1 MKHIITKNIAIIL
14 LAILIFACN
23 SNVDQ
28 QVEEKPNI
36 IVIYVDDLGYGDLSC
51 YGGDIPTPN
60 IDKIAGDGIRFTDF
74 YVGGPV
80 CTPSRYSL
88 LTGNYPNRSKHG
100 LNGVLFPN
108 DKGHLDESETTVA
121 EVLKTN
127 GYHTA
132 LIGKWHLG
140 LAEKEYLPENHG
152 FDLFTGHTHGCI
164 DYFNHGY
171 GGLDNEGWYINH
183 EKRKEKGYATD
194 LITNHAINY
203 IEERKN
209 SEQPFFLYLS
219 YNAPHF
225 GKSDANDL
233 PNGTLVLNEYRL
245 NNHELANTLQ
255 VPEEHLQRFED
266 IEDQPK
272 RYYSAMVSYLDSCVG
287 SFTDALK
294 ESNLYNNTM
303 IWFISD
309 NGGYVK
315 GFKIHGS
322 NGPLKGEKGILEE
335 GGIRVAA
342 MVSWKD
348 RIEGGQIR
356 NQPLCNIDI
365 FPTISKI
372 TNSEIPE
379 DVVAMD
385 GMDISSVLFDN
396 ADIERYLFWK
406 FKKQTAIRRGKWKL
420 FNGSE
425 LYNLESDIGERNNL
439 ATEYPK
445 KVKELSD
452 AYKRIENS
460 IGEK

>member
-1 MKHIITKNIAIIL
+1 MKSIAIIL
-14 LAILIFACN
+14 LAGLVFACN
-23 SNVDQ
+23 SSADQ
-28 QVEEKPNI
+28 QAEEKPNI

-60 IDKIAGDGIRFTDF
+60 IDQIAGDGIRFTDF

-88 LTGNYPNRSKHG
+88 LTGCYPNRSKHG
-100 LNGVLFPN
+100 LDGVLFPY
-108 DKGHLDESETTVA
+108 DTGHLDESETTIA

-140 LAEKEYLPENHG
+140 LAEKEYLPDHHG

-164 DYFNHGY
+164 DYFYHGY
-171 GGLDNEGWYINH
+171 GGLDSEGWYINN
-183 EKRKEKGYATD
+183 EKRREEGYATD
-194 LITNHAINY
+194 LITNHAIKY
-203 IEERKN
+203 IEER
-209 SEQPFFLYLS
+209 SAGMPGQTQQPFFLYLS

-225 GKSDANDL
+225 GKSDANNL
-233 PNGTLVLNEYRL
+233 PPGTLILNEYEL

-255 VPEEHLQRFED
+255 VPEEHLQEFDD

-272 RYYSAMVSYLDSCVG
+272 RYYSAMASYLDSCVG
-287 SFTDALK
+287 SFMESLK
-294 ESNLYNNTM
+294 ESGLYDNTM

-309 NGGYVK
+309 NGGYVE

-348 RIEGGQIR
+348 RIEAGQTR
-356 NQPLCNIDI
+356 NQPLCNIDL
-365 FPTISKI
+365 FPTICKI
-372 TNSEIPE
+372 TNCEIPE
-379 DVVAMD
+379 DILAMD
-385 GMDISSVLFDN
+385 GMDISSVLFEN
-396 ADIERYLFWK
+396 ATIERELFWK
-406 FKKQTAIRRGKWKL
+406 FKKQTAIRIGKWKL
-420 FNGSE
+420 FNGNE
-425 LYNLESDIGERNNL
+425 LYDLDADIGEKNNL
-439 ATEYPK
+439 ADEYPE

-452 AYKRIENS
+452 AFKKIENS
-460 IGEK
+460 ISE